1 MTVDS
6 YRPPGDEGAHASNA
20 SAVAGGVETLTG
32 PAPSAH
38 ALRPDAL
45 GTHHAVAA
53 GHPLAALA
61 AHRILEAGGN
71 AVDAG
76 VAAGICLG
84 VVHSDI
90 VSFAGVAPIMVYEAQ
105 RREVTTIS
113 GLGVWPRRAT
123 IEYFRDRC
131 GGDMPDGLLRT
142 VVPAA
147 PDAWITALERFGTL
161 GFAEVAQPAI
171 ELARDGFPLG
181 RFVAGIIEAN
191 ADAYRRWPTSAP
203 IYLPGGR
210 IPRAGERFVQADLG
224 RTLTYLADEDRAG
237 RRKGRAAGLAAARDG
252 FYRGDVAAA
261 IVRYH
266 EAEGGLLTR
275 EDLTG
280 FRVGVEA
287 PERAR
292 FGPREVV
299 TCGFWCQG
307 PVFLQMLQIL
317 DGVDLRGFGHN
328 SPDYVHTVTETMKLA
343 FADREAYYGDPR
355 HVTVPGAG
363 LLDPAYAAERR
374 ALIDPARAWP
384 RLPPPGTPAGAA
396 ARPEGRALAATA
408 GSPATLGTSYAAV
421 VDRAGNAFSA
431 TPSDVS
437 TDTPVIPGTG
447 LAVSSRGSQGWLE
460 PGHPSAVAPGK
471 RPRLTPSPAMIFGPD
486 GDVTAFGT
494 PGGDVQV
501 QAMLQV
507 LLNLSVF
514 GMSPQRAIEAPRF
527 ATQSFPDSFWPHRYF
542 PGRVTLEGRLA
553 EATAEALRARGHEVQ
568 RWGDWEWRAG
578 GVCLA
583 RTDAAGIRWGAA
595 DPRRD
600 SWAVAW

>member
-6 YRPPGDEGAHASNA
+6 YRPQSDRDGRAPHPGAA
-20 SAVAGGVETLTG
+20 SAPPETLTG
-32 PAPSAH
+32 PAAAPH

-45 GTHHAVAA
+45 GTRHAVAA

-90 VSFAGVAPIMVYEAQ
+90 VSFAGVAPIMVYEAR

-113 GLGVWPRRAT
+113 GLGVWPRAAT
-123 IEYFRDRC
+123 LEYFRDRC
-131 GGDMPDGLLRT
+131 KGDMPDGLLRT

-181 RFVAGIIEAN
+181 RFVAGIIQAN
-191 ADAYRRWPTSAP
+191 EDAYRRWPTSVP

-210 IPRAGERFVQADLG
+210 APRTGERFVQADLG
-224 RTLTYLADEDRAG
+224 RTLSYLADQDRAG
-237 RRKGRAAGLAAARDG
+237 RRTSRIAGLAAARDA

-261 IVRYH
+261 IARYH
-266 EAEGGLLTR
+266 QAEGGLLTK
-275 EDLTG
+275 EDLAD
-280 FRVGVEA
+280 FRVGVE
-287 PERAR
+287 PPVRAR
-292 FGPREVV
+292 FGSREIV

-307 PVFLQMLQIL
+307 PALLQMLQIL
-317 DGVDLRGFGHN
+317 DGIDLAALGHN
-328 SPDYVHTVTETMKLA
+328 TPDYVHTVTEAMKLA

-355 HVTVPGAG
+355 QVEVPGAG
-363 LLDPAYAAERR
+363 LLDPAYAAGRR
-374 ALIDPARAWP
+374 GLIDPARAWSEM
-384 RLPPPGTPAGAA
+384 PPPGAPAGARRPGPRAVPTA
-396 ARPEGRALAATA
+396 AGN
-408 GSPATLGTSYAAV
+408 PATLGTSYAAV
-421 VDRAGNAFSA
+421 VDREGNVFSA

-447 LAVSSRGSQGWLE
+447 LAVSSRGSQGWLD
-460 PGHPSAVAPGK
+460 PGHASAVAPGK
-471 RPRLTPSPAMIFGPD
+471 RPRLTPSPALAFAPD
-486 GDVTAFGT
+486 GEVMAFGT
-494 PGGDVQV
+494 PGGDVQL

-507 LLNLSVF
+507 FLNLAIF
-514 GMSPQRAIEAPRF
+514 GMSPQRAVEAPRF
-527 ATQSFPDSFWPHRYF
+527 STQSFPDSFWPHRYF

-553 EATAEALRARGHEVQ
+553 EATAEALRGRGHEVQ
-568 RWGDWEWRAG
+568 RWTDWEWRAG

-583 RTDAAGIRWGAA
+583 RVDGTGIRWGAA

-600 SWAVAW
+600 SYAVAW

>member
-6 YRPPGDEGAHASNA
+6 YRPPSEHGGRASHPG
-20 SAVAGGVETLTG
+20 VAAAPPETLTG
-32 PAPSAH
+32 PAATVH

-90 VSFAGVAPIMVYEAQ
+90 VSFAGVAPIMVYEAR

-113 GLGVWPRRAT
+113 GLGVWPRAAT
-123 IEYFRDRC
+123 LEYFRDRC
-131 GGDMPDGLLRT
+131 RGDMPDGLLRT

-181 RFVAGIIEAN
+181 RFVAGIIQAN

-210 IPRAGERFVQADLG
+210 VPRAGERFVQADLG
-224 RTLTYLADEDRAG
+224 RTLGYLADEDRAG
-237 RRKGRAAGLAAARDG
+237 RRAGRVAGLTAARDA

-261 IVRYH
+261 IARYH
-266 EAEGGLLTR
+266 AAEGGLLTR
-275 EDLTG
+275 EDLAG
-280 FRVGVEA
+280 FRVGVEPPA
-287 PERAR
+287 RAQI
-292 FGPREVV
+292 GSREIL

-307 PVFLQMLQIL
+307 PAFLQMLQIL
-317 DGVDLRGFGHN
+317 DGIDLAALGHN
-328 SPDYVHTVTETMKLA
+328 TPDYVHTVTEAMKLA
-343 FADREAYYGDPR
+343 FADREAFYGDPR
-355 HVTVPGAG
+355 HVEVPGAG
-363 LLDPAYAAERR
+363 LLDPAYAAGRR
-374 ALIDPARAWP
+374 GLIDPARAWP
-384 RLPPPGTPAGAA
+384 AMPPPGAPAGAP
-396 ARPEGRALAATA
+396 ARPGSRAAAAIA
-408 GSPATLGTSYAAV
+408 GSPAALGTSYAAV

-460 PGHPSAVAPGK
+460 PGHASAVAPGK
-471 RPRLTPSPAMIFGPD
+471 RPRLTPSPALVLGPG
-486 GDVTAFGT
+486 GDVTALGT
-494 PGGDVQV
+494 PGGDVQL

-507 LLNLSVF
+507 FLNMVAF
-514 GMSPQRAIEAPRF
+514 GMSPQRAVEAPRF
-527 ATQSFPDSFWPHRYF
+527 ATQSFPDSFWPHRSF
-542 PGRVTLEGRLA
+542 PGRVTLEGRLP
-553 EATAEALRARGHEVQ
+553 EATAAVLRARGHEVE
-568 RWGDWEWRAG
+568 RWTDWEWRAG

-583 RTDAAGIRWGAA
+583 RVDDAGIRWGAA

-600 SWAVAW
+600 SYAVAW

>member
-6 YRPPGDEGAHASNA
+6 YRPPSERSGSSTHPGAA
-20 SAVAGGVETLTG
+20 SAPPETLTG
-32 PAPSAH
+32 PAAAAH

-45 GTHHAVAA
+45 GLRHAVAA
-53 GHPLAALA
+53 GNPLAALA
-61 AHRILEAGGN
+61 AHRILEGGGN

-76 VAAGICLG
+76 VAAGIALG

-90 VSFAGVAPIMVYEAQ
+90 VNFAGVAPLMVYEAQ
-105 RREVTTIS
+105 RRQVTTIS
-113 GLGVWPRRAT
+113 GLGVWPRAAT

-181 RFVAGIIEAN
+181 RFVAGIIRAN
-191 ADAYRRWPTSAP
+191 EKAYRRWPTSAP

-210 IPRAGERFVQADLG
+210 VPRAGERFVQTDLG
-224 RTLTYLADEDRAG
+224 RTLSYLADEDRAARRGG
-237 RRKGRAAGLAAARDG
+237 RIAGLAAARDA
-252 FYRGDVAAA
+252 FYRGDVAATIA
-261 IVRYH
+261 AYH
-266 EAEGGLLTR
+266 AAEGGLLTR
-275 EDLTG
+275 EDMAG
-280 FRVGVEA
+280 FRVGLEPA
-287 PERAR
+287 ERGR
-292 FGPREVV
+292 FGSHEVM

-307 PVFLQMLQIL
+307 PAFLQMLQIL
-317 DGVDLRGFGHN
+317 DGVDLAGMGHN
-328 SPDYVHTVTETMKLA
+328 TPDYVHTVTETMKLA

-355 HVTVPGAG
+355 HVAVPGPG
-363 LLDPAYAAERR
+363 LLDPAYGAARR
-374 ALIDPARAWP
+374 SLIDPGRAWP
-384 RLPPPGTPAGAA
+384 AMPPPGTPAGAPARRA
-396 ARPEGRALAATA
+396 APAAPAAA
-408 GSPATLGTSYAAV
+408 GSPASLGTSYVAV
-421 VDRAGNAFSA
+421 VDREGNAFSA

-437 TDTPVIPGTG
+437 TDTPIIPGTG
-447 LAVSSRGSQGWLE
+447 LAVSSRGSQGWLD
-460 PGHPSAVAPGK
+460 PGHASAVAPGK
-471 RPRLTPSPAMIFGPD
+471 RPRLTPSPALLFGPG

-494 PGGDVQV
+494 PGGDVQL

-507 LLNLSVF
+507 LLNMTVF
-514 GMSPQRAIEAPRF
+514 GMTPQRAIEAPRF

-542 PGRVTLEGRLA
+542 PGRVTLEARVP
-553 EATAEALRARGHEVQ
+553 EATAEALRARGHEVE
-568 RWGDWEWRAG
+568 RWPPWEWRAG

-583 RTDAAGIRWGAA
+583 RVDEAGVRWGAA

-600 SWAVAW
+600 SYAVAW